1 MINLVTIWFEVMQ
14 YNYKRAISIADLVK
28 TTWLSRYP
36 RPMEIMY
43 DQGSELFGHEFRKP
57 LIEIEYW
64 ITSKSITLGNPMSNA
79 ILEHIHQVLGNLVRT
94 CKFTQTYVDKDDPW
108 SSILDET
115 KFAIR
120 LTKNRLKGYSPG
132 QLVSGHDMILPIKHT
147 ANWELIRQRKQVKP
161 N

>member
-57 LIEIEYW
+57 RIEIEYW

-79 ILEHIHQVLGNLVRT
+79 ILEHIHQVIGNLVST
-94 CKFTQTYVDKDDPW
+94 FQIKETYVDWHTPY
-108 SSILDET
+108 ILVVMT
-115 KFAIR
+115 GLI
-120 LTKNRLKGYSPG
+120 
-132 QLVSGHDMILPIKHT
+132 IL
-147 ANWELIRQRKQVKP
+147 
-161 N
+161 